1 MAAVAQSSWMDD
13 RSLGGATDISRIS
26 INKMDGGGGD
36 HGKIRSRKAKL
47 EAELKLLEWHKM
59 ANEAALKAALLQT
72 KSIKETAA
80 SPAKSTASFAQD
92 DEKWI
97 RKVID
102 EEQVK
107 PLEVS
112 RDFVLEYEK
121 REKANAERL
130 STQVER
136 HIGTLKKLRERLENR
151 QEVKQRSEEYR
162 TWQRTFA
169 PKKNAVYSGKT
180 LDEAEAELA
189 NRKSQT
195 NRDPRKQVTPLDD
208 PPLEYS
214 IIYIP
219 SNDTDPRK
227 QVTSIL
233 PIVYINPC
241 KSLESISL

>member
-1 MAAVAQSSWMDD
+1 MAAVAQSSWI
-13 RSLGGATDISRIS
+13 SQGGGGATDISRIS
-26 INKMDGGGGD
+26 INKMDDGGGGGGD
-36 HGKIRSRKAKL
+36 NGKIRSRKAKL

-180 LDEAEAELA
+180 LDEAEAELT
-189 NRKSQT
+189 NRKSQST
-195 NRDPRKQVTPLDD
+195 RDPRSKQVNFLVTLK
-208 PPLEYS
+208 LY
-214 IIYIP
+214 II
-219 SNDTDPRK
+219 
-227 QVTSIL
+227 
-233 PIVYINPC
+233 
-241 KSLESISL
+241 SISYLS

>member
-1 MAAVAQSSWMDD
+1 MAAVAQSSWI
-13 RSLGGATDISRIS
+13 SQGGGGATDISRIS
-26 INKMDGGGGD
+26 INKMDGGGGGD
-36 HGKIRSRKAKL
+36 NGKIRSRKAKL

-72 KSIKETAA
+72 KSIKETAI

-180 LDEAEAELA
+180 LDEAEAELT
-189 NRKSQT
+189 NRKSQST
-195 NRDPRKQVTPLDD
+195 RDPRSKQVNHLLSD
-208 PPLEYS
+208 
-214 IIYIP
+214 
-219 SNDTDPRK
+219 
-227 QVTSIL
+227 
-233 PIVYINPC
+233 
-241 KSLESISL
+241 ESVSVKPMSYLS